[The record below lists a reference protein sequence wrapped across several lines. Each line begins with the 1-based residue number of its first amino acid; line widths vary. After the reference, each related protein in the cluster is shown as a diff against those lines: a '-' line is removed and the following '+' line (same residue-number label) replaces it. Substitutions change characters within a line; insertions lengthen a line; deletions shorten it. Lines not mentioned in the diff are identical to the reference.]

1 MKINTTVVFRPN
13 LSWITFLS
21 SVFVRLIRS
30 VFFLPRI
37 ETKEETI
44 DQVFSDLKE
53 VEKKNKEYHERVSDC
68 ASFFQHILYVVF

>member
-1 MKINTTVVFRPN
+1 MKINISVVFTPN
-13 LSWITFLS
+13 LSEITFLS
-21 SVFVRLIRS
+21 SCFVRLILS
-30 VFFLPRI
+30 IFFLLRI

-44 DQVFSDLKE
+44 DRVFSDLKE